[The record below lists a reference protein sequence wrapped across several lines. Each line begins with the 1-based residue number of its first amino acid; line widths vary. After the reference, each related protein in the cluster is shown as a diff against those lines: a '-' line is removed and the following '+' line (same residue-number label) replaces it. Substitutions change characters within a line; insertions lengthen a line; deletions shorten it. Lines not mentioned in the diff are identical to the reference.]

1 MKKEND
7 LQRYIKRKK
16 RKADAA
22 EKKEKKNYLKHLAD
36 QVSFVTKANLSLGI
50 CFLKSY

>member
-36 QVSFVTKANLSLGI
+36 QVSFFTKANLSLGI